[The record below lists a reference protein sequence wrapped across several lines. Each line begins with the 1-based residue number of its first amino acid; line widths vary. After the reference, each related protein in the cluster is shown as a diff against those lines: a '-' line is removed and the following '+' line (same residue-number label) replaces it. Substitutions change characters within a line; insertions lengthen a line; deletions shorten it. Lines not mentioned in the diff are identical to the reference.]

1 VKGVMRFALE
11 ALQANDGDCL
21 LLHYS
26 PAGAPAGGVARCL
39 VLIDGGSR
47 GVYNTVLKPRIDA
60 LRGQQP
66 LDLRMVMV
74 SHIDLDHITGIVDLF
89 KVLSDQQQAGTE
101 PFCRIRTLWF
111 NSFEQVHGQTHPAVA
126 AASAASL
133 GGPPIQ
139 GLEQWT
145 QAVVASVPQGNQL
158 RKLATDLQVP
168 FNEGAGAPLV
178 TPLATGRRTVP
189 IADGLTF
196 TILAPPKDQLD
207 RLEHDWTKAK
217 TDHPADPAA
226 QTADY
231 LNNTVPNMSSIV
243 VLAEAAVTGQS
254 PKRMLLTGDA
264 RGDVILAAL
273 DAAGLSTN
281 GRSHFDLLKVQH
293 HGSNHSTTQ
302 EFFERV
308 TADRYVISG
317 NGRHGIPHPQALGF
331 LSAARRGQPYE
342 VSLTNRVGVDGLQG
356 VLDTFLAQEA
366 AHEPLHAYRFRGEQ
380 DLSIT
385 VELAS

>member
-1 VKGVMRFALE
+1 MRFALE

-26 PAGAPAGGVARCL
+26 PAGVPAVGPSPVL

-47 GVYNTVLKPRIDA
+47 GVYNAVLKPRIDA

-89 KVLSDQQQAGTE
+89 KVLSDQQQSGSE

-111 NSFEQVHGQTHPAVA
+111 NSFEQVHGETHPSVA
-126 AASAASL
+126 AASAAAL

-139 GLEQWT
+139 GLDEQT

-178 TPLATGRRTVP
+178 IPLAAGGRTVP

-207 RLEHDWTKAK
+207 RLEHDWNKAK
-217 TDHPADPAA
+217 ADHPADPAA

-243 VLAEAAVTGQS
+243 VLAEAAVAGHAA
-254 PKRMLLTGDA
+254 KRMLLTGDA
-264 RGDVILAAL
+264 RGDVILTAL
-273 DAAGLSTN
+273 DVAGLSSQ

-302 EFFERV
+302 DFFERV

-317 NGRHGIPHPQALGF
+317 NGRHGIPHSDALGW
-331 LSAARRGQPYE
+331 LSAARHGQSYE
-342 VSLTNRVGVDGLQG
+342 VFLTNRTGFDGLG
-356 VLDTFLAQEA
+356 AMLDTFLAKEA
-366 AHEPLHAYRFRGEQ
+366 HDEPLHRYTFRGEH
-380 DLSIT
+380 DLSLT
-385 VELAS
+385 VDLSA

>member
-1 VKGVMRFALE
+1 MRFALE

-26 PAGAPAGGVARCL
+26 PAGVRAGGLAPVL

-89 KVLSDQQQAGTE
+89 KVLSDQQQSGAE

-111 NSFEQVHGQTHPAVA
+111 NSFEQVHGETHPSVA
-126 AASAASL
+126 AASAAAL

-139 GLEQWT
+139 GLDEQT

-178 TPLATGRRTVP
+178 IPLAAAGRTVS
-189 IADGLTF
+189 IAVGLTF

-207 RLEHDWTKAK
+207 RLEHDWNKAK
-217 TDHPADPAA
+217 ADHPADPAA

-243 VLAEAAVTGQS
+243 VLAEAAVAGHAA
-254 PKRMLLTGDA
+254 KRMLLTGDA
-264 RGDVILAAL
+264 RGDVILTAL
-273 DAAGLSTN
+273 DVAGLSSQ
-281 GRSHFDLLKVQH
+281 GRCHFDLLKVQH

-302 EFFERV
+302 DFFERV

-317 NGRHGIPHPQALGF
+317 NGRHGIPHPDALGW
-331 LSAARRGQPYE
+331 LSAARHGQPYE
-342 VSLTNRVGVDGLQG
+342 AFLTNRTGFDGLG
-356 VLDTFLAQEA
+356 AMLDTFLAKEA
-366 AHEPLHAYRFRGEQ
+366 HDEPLHRYTFRGEH
-380 DLSIT
+380 DLSLT
-385 VELAS
+385 VDLSA

>member
-1 VKGVMRFALE
+1 MRFALE

-26 PAGAPAGGVARCL
+26 PAGAPAGGPAPVL

-89 KVLSDQQQAGTE
+89 KVLSDQQQSGSE

-111 NSFEQVHGQTHPAVA
+111 NSFEQVHGETHPSVA
-126 AASAASL
+126 AASAAAL

-139 GLEQWT
+139 GLDEQT

-178 TPLATGRRTVP
+178 IPLAAGGRTVS
-189 IADGLTF
+189 IAAGLTF
-196 TILAPPKDQLD
+196 TILAPPRDQLD
-207 RLEHDWTKAK
+207 RLEHDWNKAK
-217 TDHPADPAA
+217 ADHPADPAA

-243 VLAEAAVTGQS
+243 VLAEAAVAGHS
-254 PKRMLLTGDA
+254 ARRMLLTGDA
-264 RGDVILAAL
+264 RGDVILTAL
-273 DAAGLSTN
+273 DVAGLSSQ
-281 GRSHFDLLKVQH
+281 GRCHFDLLKVQH

-302 EFFERV
+302 DFFERV

-317 NGRHGIPHPQALGF
+317 NGRHGIPHPDALGW
-331 LSAARRGQPYE
+331 LSAARHGQPYE
-342 VSLTNRVGVDGLQG
+342 VFLTNRTGFDGLG
-356 VLDTFLAQEA
+356 AMLDTFLAKEA
-366 AHEPLHAYRFRGEQ
+366 HDEPLHRYTFRGEH
-380 DLSIT
+380 DLSLT
-385 VELAS
+385 VDLSA